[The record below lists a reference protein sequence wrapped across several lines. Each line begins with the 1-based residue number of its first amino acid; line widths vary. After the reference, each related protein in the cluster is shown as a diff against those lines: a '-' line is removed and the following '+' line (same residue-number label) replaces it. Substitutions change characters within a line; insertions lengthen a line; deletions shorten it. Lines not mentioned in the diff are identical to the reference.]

1 MERHVRISAVAGL
14 AGILGIVGSVLNII
28 FATNITSAP
37 ILSGLR
43 DLLYVAFVLSLI
55 NLASLAYFGTLYVR
69 KPHSQAQ
76 GSQPKSWALV
86 HGGVISAA
94 VNAIISGITLV
105 WLAVRRSDLPTKILR
120 TSLAT
125 LLGIWFATWAI
136 SALVQLG
143 LYFLL
148 ASWTK
153 NALKTARA
161 SGLDLGFGLRAPSV
175 STIKRPNT
183 QQTDRSFASQE
194 LTLNSPPRTP
204 VSRGESSTRR
214 SSATKVGTGSLRT
227 KLARRSSRS
236 SFECLPFPAGEAMF
250 IDSAFDG
257 WDTSSVHQEM
267 RVVIHSSPPVVRG
280 GLETIP
286 GSRPESPANALDG
299 PFLPEPRSP
308 TSSSPPHAAS
318 SDTTTAFGWSSSP
331 RQPRSSP
338 PSSPVNFSRP
348 TSCPTSRP
356 SSSHVGKPLP
366 LLLPP
371 PPPPSKPGKVDVPM
385 EEELIHP
392 LFRPNSPRPPPI
404 AIASTVVTAS
414 PVANTTIT
422 PRTLARLRSNS
433 HPASGHLKAVPSSV
447 DESET
452 ESVEQFLPDS
462 PTLGS
467 PSLGSPG
474 PSIVDDADLP
484 PILPGFVLS
493 ASSRTSLV
501 GYGKR
506 KSVKK
511 DRPRSQVSTG
521 SRVSQVMI

>member
-1 MERHVRISAVAGL
+1 MERRVRISAVAGL

-43 DLLYVAFVLSLI
+43 DLLYVAFVVSLI
-55 NLASLAYFGTLYVR
+55 NLASLAYFGTVYVR
-69 KPHSQAQ
+69 KPHSPAQ
-76 GSQPKSWALV
+76 GSKPQSCALV
-86 HGGVISAA
+86 HGGMISAA
-94 VNAIISGITLV
+94 VNAITSGITLV

-120 TSLAT
+120 TSLTT
-125 LLGIWFATWAI
+125 LLGIWFAVWAI

-161 SGLDLGFGLRAPSV
+161 GILDMNLGLRAPSM
-175 STIKRPNT
+175 STFKRPNT

-214 SSATKVGTGSLRT
+214 SSATKAGTASLKT
-227 KLARRSSRS
+227 KLARHSSRS
-236 SFECLPFPAGEAMF
+236 SFECSPFPAGEAMS

-308 TSSSPPHAAS
+308 TSSSPPHAAT

-348 TSCPTSRP
+348 TSRPTSRP

-366 LLLPP
+366 LPP
-371 PPPPSKPGKVDVPM
+371 PLLRQGTFDVPM

-404 AIASTVVTAS
+404 AIAGTVVTAS
-414 PVANTTIT
+414 PMANTTIT
-422 PRTLARLRSNS
+422 PRTLARLRSDS
-433 HPASGHLKAVPSSV
+433 HPAPGHLKAMPSST

-452 ESVEQFLPDS
+452 ESVEQVLPDS

-493 ASSRTSLV
+493 AGSRTSLV

-521 SRVSQVMI
+521 SRLSQVMI